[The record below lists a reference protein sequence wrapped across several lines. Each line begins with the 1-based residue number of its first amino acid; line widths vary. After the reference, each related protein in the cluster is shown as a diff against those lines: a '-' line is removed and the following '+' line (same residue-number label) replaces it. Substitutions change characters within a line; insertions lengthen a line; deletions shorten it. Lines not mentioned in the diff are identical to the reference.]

1 MVEIKTKPGLVS
13 VEDFIEKL
21 SDDQQFDASELIDI
35 MSDISGEEPVMWG
48 ANIVGFGRLIYKYA
62 SGRDVEWLRIGF
74 SPRKGKIS
82 LYITNEAEQ
91 YTSELEQLGGKYKIG
106 KGCIY
111 IRKLSDVNE
120 DKLKTLI
127 QKAYDDSKKLG

>member
-1 MVEIKTKPGLVS
+1 MAEIKTKPGLVS
-13 VEDFIEKL
+13 VEDFVEKL

-48 ANIVGFGRLIYKYA
+48 ANIVGFGKLAYKYA

-82 LYITNEAEQ
+82 LYITTEAEQ
-91 YTSELEQLGGKYKIG
+91 YIPELEQLGGKYKIG

-111 IRKLSDVNE
+111 IRKVSDVEE
-120 DKLKTLI
+120 DKLKALI

>member
-1 MVEIKTKPGLVS
+1 MAEIKTKPGLIS

-48 ANIVGFGRLIYKYA
+48 ANIVGFGKLVYKYA

-82 LYITNEAEQ
+82 LYITTEAEQ
-91 YTSELEQLGGKYKIG
+91 YIPELEQLGGKYKIG

-111 IRKLSDVNE
+111 IRKVSDVEE
-120 DKLKTLI
+120 DKLKALI